1 MPSWQYKRRL
11 QMHDLIKITDKEGV
25 QLVKAKELYE
35 FLGLHVAAWKRWYQ
49 KNIIGN
55 SFAVKDVDY
64 FELNMMSSSNNGS
77 WTKDFDL
84 TLDFAKKLSML
95 AKSAKG
101 EEIRQYFID
110 VEKKYQAIPMKSALD
125 DDDILA
131 KGILI
136 AQRRISDQSALIQR
150 QANYIKE
157 VQPKIEYTEKV
168 LTSQTCWTSTTIAKD
183 MGLKSAQQLHK
194 KLNAMGIIFKDS
206 DGIWVPYSK
215 YADKNLTETRTSTYT
230 DSHGK
235 LLSTSCILI
244 NSETSITGSD
254 TVILISSGGMPFRVE
269 MIFLPLHTSQITEE
283 LIELKGL
290 TLPEPLQIGHF

>member
-1 MPSWQYKRRL
+1 
-11 QMHDLIKITDKEGV
+11 MHDLIKITERNGIQV
-25 QLVKAKELYE
+25 VSGRELYDALE
-35 FLGLHVAAWKRWYQ
+35 IKTKFIMWMPRMIEYGFTQDIDYQ
-49 KNIIGN
+49 VLLKFGQN
-55 SFAVKDVDY
+55 SKGGPNNVLDDY
-64 FELNMMSSSNNGS
+64 AIS
-77 WTKDFDL
+77 
-84 TLDFAKKLSML
+84 LDMAKQIAMIQRTE
-95 AKSAKG
+95 KG
-101 EEIRQYFID
+101 KEIRQYFID
-110 VEKKYQAIPMKSALD
+110 VEKKYQAVPVRSALD

-183 MGLKSAQQLHK
+183 MGMKSAQQLHK
-194 KLNAMGIIFKDS
+194 RLNAMGIIFKDS

-235 LLSTSCILI
+235 LC
-244 NSETSITGSD
+244 TSIT
-254 TVILISSGGMPFRVE
+254 TVWNCIIIYIMHSN
-269 MIFLPLHTSQITEE
+269 
-283 LIELKGL
+283 
-290 TLPEPLQIGHF
+290 

>member
-1 MPSWQYKRRL
+1 
-11 QMHDLIKITDKEGV
+11 MHDLIKITDKEGV

-110 VEKKYQAIPMKSALD
+110 VEKKYNNTSPQLQIANAV
-125 DDDILA
+125 ILA
-131 KGILI
+131 QKLLAEHSQII
-136 AQRRISDQSALIQR
+136 EEQKAQLSLMA
-150 QANYIKE
+150 
-157 VQPKIEYTEKV
+157 PKAEYTEKV
-168 LTSQTCWTSTTIAKD
+168 LTSRTSWTSTTIAKSL
-183 MGLKSAQQLHK
+183 GLKSAQQLHK
-194 KLNAMGIIFKDS
+194 RLNAMGIIFKDS

-235 LLSTSCILI
+235 VC
-244 NSETSITGSD
+244 TSIT
-254 TVILISSGGMPFRVE
+254 TVW
-269 MIFLPLHTSQITEE
+269 TERGRNFIHE
-283 LIELKGL
+283 RLNQKLL
-290 TLPEPLQIGHF
+290 LA

>member
-1 MPSWQYKRRL
+1 
-11 QMHDLIKITDKEGV
+11 MHDLIKITDKEGV

-35 FLGLHVAAWKRWYQ
+35 FLGLAQSKWKRWYETNIL
-49 KNIIGN
+49 KNKFAIENEDYWGFDIMSNGN
-55 SFAVKDVDY
+55 
-64 FELNMMSSSNNGS
+64 L
-77 WTKDFDL
+77 TKDFDL

-235 LLSTSCILI
+235 LC
-244 NSETSITGSD
+244 TSIT
-254 TVILISSGGMPFRVE
+254 TVW
-269 MIFLPLHTSQITEE
+269 TERGRNFIHE
-283 LIELKGL
+283 RLNQKLL
-290 TLPEPLQIGHF
+290 LA